1 MIYYVKLLGSTMIFD
16 YLEEKIESLYS
27 LENEEC
33 KVTINKMQDA
43 FYDFDIF
50 HLSSN
55 NIYENVKK
63 ITSKKIKTSI
73 DKDRDEVL
81 LKLKNFSIHYYLSS
95 LPILYKEYIFQ
106 FNEVYITI
114 KTDSLNSHKMN
125 HVYVGDKKD
134 EKKYFVYD
142 TFFNKAFIN
151 HKRIE
156 KTELP
161 HYSYLVEN
169 FQKENVGDSILLEY
183 DINCEPVIEALKSF
197 YQLTNM

>member
-1 MIYYVKLLGSTMIFD
+1 MIYYVKLLDFIMIFD
-16 YLEEKIESLYS
+16 DLEEKIENLYS
-27 LENEEC
+27 LEDKEC

-50 HLSSN
+50 HLSAD
-55 NIYENVKK
+55 NIYKNVKK
-63 ITSKKIKTSI
+63 ITDKKIKTHI
-73 DKDRDEVL
+73 DNERDEVW

-106 FNEVYITI
+106 FNDVYITI
-114 KTDSLNSHKMN
+114 KTDSLNSHNVN
-125 HVYVGDKKD
+125 HVYIGSKKD

-169 FQKENVGDSILLEY
+169 FQKENVGDDILLEY
-183 DINCEPVIEALKSF
+183 DINFEPIIEALKSF
-197 YQLTNM
+197 YKLTNM

>member
-1 MIYYVKLLGSTMIFD
+1 MIFD

>member
-1 MIYYVKLLGSTMIFD
+1 
-16 YLEEKIESLYS
+16 
-27 LENEEC
+27 
-33 KVTINKMQDA
+33 
-43 FYDFDIF
+43 
-50 HLSSN
+50 
-55 NIYENVKK
+55 
-63 ITSKKIKTSI
+63 
-73 DKDRDEVL
+73 
-81 LKLKNFSIHYYLSS
+81 
-95 LPILYKEYIFQ
+95 
-106 FNEVYITI
+106 
-114 KTDSLNSHKMN
+114 MN

-134 EKKYFVYD
+134 EKKYFVYN

-156 KTELP
+156 NTELP